1 MKKLKIT
8 LLLFGFLSLISAD
21 KLFNHPEQSKV
32 YICNSTSATKYHLV
46 SNCRG
51 LNACESK
58 VVQVTKEEAFNQ
70 GKKTLC
76 GWED

>member
-1 MKKLKIT
+1 MGYFKRA
-8 LLLFGFLSLISAD
+8 LLLFCVLAFLNAD
-21 KLFNHPEQSKV
+21 RLSSHPGQASV
-32 YICNSTSATKYHLV
+32 YICNSTSATKYHLTPD
-46 SNCRG
+46 CRG

-58 VVQVTKEEAFNQ
+58 IIKVTKEEAFNQ

>member
-1 MKKLKIT
+1 MRKLKPT
-8 LLLFGFLSLISAD
+8 LFLFGLVAFINAD
-21 KLFNHPEQSKV
+21 HLLNHPEQTKV

-58 VVQVTKEEAFNQ
+58 VIQVTKEEAYNS

>member
-1 MKKLKIT
+1 MRKLKII
-8 LLLFGFLSLISAD
+8 LFVFGFLSLISAD
-21 KLFNHPEQSKV
+21 NIVNHPEQTKV
-32 YICNSTSATKYHLV
+32 YICNSTTATKYHLV

-58 VVQVTKEEAFNQ
+58 VVQVTKEEAINS
-70 GKKTLC
+70 GKKVLC